1 MRRSF
6 ALILFLLICTAGAF
20 AAQSSN
26 STGGIK
32 GKVRVETGTP
42 DDVEVTARRGE
53 DEVAHTKTDSHGD
66 FQITNLA
73 PGIYSLTFRKPGL
86 AVGAIERVE
95 VTAGKMRSIGSR
107 LTLSVDQGSIAFLR
121 GSVFDE
127 TGHIVA
133 GAQVELARMES
144 NGTLKKIGE
153 QVSSAEMGE
162 FVFRLPPSQA
172 KYLVTVKV
180 QGAEPVSKE
189 VEIDGAAVY
198 RVALKVKPS
207 AH

>member
-1 MRRSF
+1 MRKGS
-6 ALILFLLICTAGAF
+6 ALIFLLLLCAASAF
-20 AAQSSN
+20 AQSST
-26 STGGIK
+26 TGGIK

-42 DDVEVTARRGE
+42 DDVEVTARRGQ
-53 DEVAHTKTDSHGD
+53 DEVAHARTDNKGD

-73 PGIYSLTFRKPGL
+73 PGFYSLTFRKPGL
-86 AVGAIERVE
+86 AVGAIERIE
-95 VTAGKMRSIGSR
+95 VIAGKIRSIGSR
-107 LTLSVDQGSIAFLR
+107 LILSVDQGSIAFLR

-133 GAQVELARMES
+133 GAQVELARIEP

-153 QVSSAEMGE
+153 QFSSAEMGE

-172 KYLVTVKV
+172 KYRVTVKV
-180 QGAEPVSKE
+180 QGADPVSKE

-198 RVALKVKPS
+198 RVALKVKPG

>member
-1 MRRSF
+1 MKRSF
-6 ALILFLLICTAGAF
+6 ALIMFLIFCACSV
-20 AAQSSN
+20 AAQSS

-32 GKVRVETGTP
+32 GKVRVESGTP
-42 DDVEVTARRGE
+42 DDVEVTARLGAE
-53 DEVAHTKTDSHGD
+53 DVAHTRTDNKGD

-73 PGIYSLTFRKPGL
+73 PGFYSLTFRKPGL
-86 AVGAIERVE
+86 SIGTIERVE

-107 LTLSVDQGSIAFLR
+107 LVLSVDQGSIAFLR

-127 TGHIVA
+127 SGHIVS
-133 GAQVELARMES
+133 GAQVELARIEPD
-144 NGTLKKIGE
+144 GTLRRIGE
-153 QVSSAEMGE
+153 QFSSSEMGE
-162 FVFRLPPSQA
+162 FVFRLPPRQA
-172 KYLVTVKV
+172 KYRVTVKA
-180 QGAEPVSKE
+180 QGADPVSKE

>member
-6 ALILFLLICTAGAF
+6 ALILFLTLCAGAV
-20 AAQSSN
+20 AAQSN

-42 DDVEVTARRGE
+42 DDIEVTVRRGSS
-53 DEVAHTKTDSHGD
+53 DVAHTRTDGRGD

-73 PGIYSLTFRKPGL
+73 PGFYSLSFRKPGL
-86 AVGAIERVE
+86 AVGTIERVE
-95 VTAGKMRSIGSR
+95 VTAGKVRSIGSR
-107 LTLSVDQGSIAFLR
+107 LVLSVDQGSIAFLR

-127 TGHIVA
+127 SGHIVA
-133 GAQVELARMES
+133 GAQVELSRIEPD
-144 NGTLKKIGE
+144 GTLRRIGE
-153 QVSSAEMGE
+153 QFSSSEMGE
-162 FVFRLPPSQA
+162 FVFRLPPRQA
-172 KYLVTVKV
+172 KYRVMVKA
-180 QGAEPVSKE
+180 QGADPVSKE

-198 RVALKVKPS
+198 RVALKIKPS